1 MPRQGATAAAILAY
15 LERLGAARFTGRVDI
30 IAHFN
35 KGGISRAWAMRE
47 ESLSEAGATDKS
59 PGMGD

>member
-1 MPRQGATAAAILAY
+1 MDTRAAILAY

-47 ESLSEAGATDKS
+47 ESLSEAGTKEKS
-59 PGMGD
+59 CGTGE